1 MNLILHIKLT
11 LEPRRPLKETII
23 GRFLA
28 RNPMA
33 RRIVIVGCGVSGTTA
48 AFYARKTDRTS
59 EITIVGDEALPEYSR
74 CGLPYAFSGMVP
86 TMRSLIGYD
95 EDFYEHTNRIDLKL
109 GATATKIHP
118 DRHVVE
124 VKSRDHVPNELEYDS
139 LILTT
144 GASATTLGVLG
155 STLNGVF
162 TIRTMDDVEGLANY
176 LGESKTKKVAIIG
189 AGLIGSEMAEALLVR
204 RVGVL
209 QAEIVPEIL
218 PVILDPDMASVVRE
232 KGQEHGVEYRLQS
245 TLEEILGEKG
255 KVRGVRISGHTYDA
269 DAVII
274 AVRVQPNTDLAQS
287 AGILLGESGGIK
299 TDETMLTS
307 ARNIYAAGDCIET
320 FDLITR
326 RHVFFQLATTAV
338 RQSMVAGINA
348 AGGEARYPGSTGVT
362 TVKLFGLEVATLG
375 PTTGTAE
382 KIGINPVSVRIT
394 GSTRLSYYPGGKD
407 LTVKLLANPVNGKLL
422 GAQLIG
428 EEGAT
433 LRANFASMAAHL
445 GLTVQQFAEIETCY
459 SPPLAPVW
467 DPVTIA
473 AQALLRKL
481 RPTLAKAQPTV
492 SNS

>member
-1 MNLILHIKLT
+1 
-11 LEPRRPLKETII
+11 
-23 GRFLA
+23 
-28 RNPMA
+28 MA

-48 AFYARKTDRTS
+48 AFYSRKTDRTS
-59 EITIVGDEALPEYSR
+59 EITIIGDEALPEYSR
-74 CGLPYAFSGMVP
+74 CGLPYAFSGIVP

-95 EDFYEHTNRIDLKL
+95 QDFYEHTNRIDLKL
-109 GATATKIHP
+109 GVKATRIRP
-118 DRHVVE
+118 DRRVLE
-124 VKSRDHVPNELEYDS
+124 LKSQDQGASELQYDS

-144 GASATTLGVLG
+144 GAIPTTLAVPG
-155 STLNGVF
+155 SKLKGVF
-162 TIRTMDDVEGLANY
+162 TIRTMNDVEGLANY
-176 LGESKTKKVAIIG
+176 LGESKSRKVAIIG

-204 RVGVL
+204 GVAVL

-218 PVILDPDMASVVRE
+218 PVILDPDIASIIRE
-232 KGQEHGVEYRLQS
+232 KGEEHGVEYHLQS
-245 TLEEILGEKG
+245 TLEEILGDDG
-255 KVRGVRISGHTYDA
+255 RVSGVRISNHTYKV
-269 DAVII
+269 DAVIV
-274 AVRVQPNTDLAQS
+274 AVRVRPNTELAKE

-299 TDETMLTS
+299 TDERMLTS
-307 ARNIYAAGDCIET
+307 AEGVYAAGDCIET

-348 AGGEARYPGSTGVT
+348 AGGETRYPGSTGVT

-375 PTTGTAE
+375 PTSVMAE
-382 KIGINPVSVRIT
+382 KIGITPVSIRVT

-407 LTVKLLANPVNGKLL
+407 LTVKLLANPSNGKLL
-422 GAQLIG
+422 GAQLVG

-445 GLTVQQFAEIETCY
+445 GLTVQEFAEIETCY

-481 RPTLAKAQPTV
+481 RPPIAKASATV

>member
-1 MNLILHIKLT
+1 MT
-11 LEPRRPLKETII
+11 
-23 GRFLA
+23 
-28 RNPMA
+28 
-33 RRIVIVGCGVSGTTA
+33 RRIVVIGCGVSGTTA
-48 AFYARKTDRTS
+48 AFYSRKTDRTS
-59 EITIVGDEALPEYSR
+59 EITIVGDEVLPEYSR
-74 CGLPYAFSGMVP
+74 CGLPYAFSGIVP

-95 EDFYEHTNRIDLKL
+95 EDFYEHINRIDLKL
-109 GATATKIHP
+109 GVTATRIHP
-118 DRHVVE
+118 DRRIVE
-124 VKSRDHVPNELEYDS
+124 LKSQDHPTTELQYDS
-139 LILTT
+139 LILAT
-144 GASATTLGVLG
+144 GARPTTLAVPG

-162 TIRTMDDVEGLANY
+162 TIRTMNDVEGLANY
-176 LGESKTKKVAIIG
+176 LGESKAKKAAIIG

-204 RVGVL
+204 GVAVL

-218 PVILDPDMASVVRE
+218 PVILDPDMASLVRE
-232 KGQEHGVEYRLQS
+232 KGQEHGVQYHLQS
-245 TLEEILGEKG
+245 SLEEILGDKEK
-255 KVRGVRISGHTYDA
+255 VTGVRISGRAYDA
-269 DAVII
+269 DAVIV
-274 AVRVQPNTDLAQS
+274 AVRVSPNTELAKG

-299 TDETMLTS
+299 TDERMLTS
-307 ARNIYAAGDCIET
+307 ASDVYAAGDCIET
-320 FDLITR
+320 FDMITR

-375 PTTGTAE
+375 PTSVMAE
-382 KIGINPVSVRIT
+382 KIGITPVSVRIT

-407 LTVKLLANPVNGKLL
+407 LTVKLLANPSNGKLL
-422 GAQLIG
+422 GAQLVG

-445 GLTVQQFAEIETCY
+445 GLTVQEFAQIETCY

-481 RPTLAKAQPTV
+481 RPPIAKASATV

>member
-1 MNLILHIKLT
+1 M
-11 LEPRRPLKETII
+11 P
-23 GRFLA
+23 
-28 RNPMA
+28 

-59 EITIVGDEALPEYSR
+59 EITIIGEEVLPEYSR
-74 CGLPYAFSGMVP
+74 CGLPYAFSGVVP

-109 GATATKIHP
+109 GATATGIRP
-118 DRHVVE
+118 DRRVVE
-124 VKSRDHVPNELEYDS
+124 VKSQGHATNELQYDS
-139 LILTT
+139 LVLTT
-144 GASATTLGVLG
+144 GASPTTLSVPGIVF
-155 STLNGVF
+155 NGVF
-162 TIRTMDDVEGLANY
+162 TIRTMNDVEGLANY
-176 LGESKTKKVAIIG
+176 LGESKVERVAIIG

-204 RVGVL
+204 GVAVL
-209 QAEIVPEIL
+209 QTEIVPEIL

-232 KGQEHGVEYRLQS
+232 RGAEHGVEYHLQS
-245 TLEEILGEKG
+245 SLEEILGDKG
-255 KVRGVRISGHTYDA
+255 KVSGVRISGHTYDA

-274 AVRVQPNTDLAQS
+274 AVRVKPNTELARN
-287 AGILLGESGGIK
+287 ADILLGESGGIK
-299 TDETMLTS
+299 TDERMLTS
-307 ARNIYAAGDCIET
+307 AHDIYAAGDCIET
-320 FDLITR
+320 FDLVTR
-326 RHVFFQLATTAV
+326 RDVFFQLATTAV

-375 PTTGTAE
+375 PTTGMAE
-382 KIGINPVSVRIT
+382 KIGLNPVSVRIT

-459 SPPLAPVW
+459 SPPLAPLW

-481 RPTLAKAQPTV
+481 GPKPAKAHPTV

>member
-1 MNLILHIKLT
+1 MV
-11 LEPRRPLKETII
+11 
-23 GRFLA
+23 
-28 RNPMA
+28 

-74 CGLPYAFSGMVP
+74 CGLPYAFSGLVP

-109 GATATKIHP
+109 NITATKIRP
-118 DRHVVE
+118 DRRVVE
-124 VKSRDHVPNELEYDS
+124 LRSQDQTTNELYYDS

-144 GASATTLGVLG
+144 GASATTLSVPG
-155 STLNGVF
+155 STLSGVF
-162 TIRTMDDVEGLANY
+162 TIRTMSDVEGLANY
-176 LGESKTKKVAIIG
+176 LVESKVTKVAIIG

-204 RVGVL
+204 GVGVL

-232 KGQEHGVEYRLQS
+232 KGDEHGVEYHLQS
-245 TLEEILGEKG
+245 SLEEILGEKG
-255 KVRGVRISGHTYDA
+255 KVVGVRISGHTHDA

-274 AVRVQPNTDLAQS
+274 AVRVKPNTELAKA

-299 TDETMLTS
+299 TDQRMLTS
-307 ARNIYAAGDCIET
+307 ASNIYAAGDCIET

-348 AGGEARYPGSTGVT
+348 AGGETHYPGSTGVT

-375 PTTGTAE
+375 PTSAMAE
-382 KIGINPVSVRIT
+382 KIGLNPVSVRIT

-407 LTVKLLANPVNGKLL
+407 LTVKLLANRESGKLL
-422 GAQLIG
+422 GVQLIG

-445 GLTVQQFAEIETCY
+445 GLTIQEFAEIETCY

-473 AQALLRKL
+473 AQALLRKI
-481 RPTLAKAQPTV
+481 RPPLPTTG
-492 SNS
+492 STIMKS

>member
-1 MNLILHIKLT
+1 
-11 LEPRRPLKETII
+11 
-23 GRFLA
+23 
-28 RNPMA
+28 MA

-48 AFYARKTDRTS
+48 AFYSRKTDRTS
-59 EITIVGDEALPEYSR
+59 EITIVGDEVLPEYSR
-74 CGLPYAFSGMVP
+74 CGLPYAFSGIVP

-109 GATATKIHP
+109 GVTATRIHP
-118 DRHVVE
+118 DRRVLE
-124 VKSRDHVPNELEYDS
+124 LKSQDQPASELHYDS

-144 GASATTLGVLG
+144 GASPTTLSVPG

-162 TIRTMDDVEGLANY
+162 TIRTMNDVEGLANY
-176 LGESKTKKVAIIG
+176 LGESKSRKVAIIG

-204 RVGVL
+204 GVAVL

-232 KGQEHGVEYRLQS
+232 KGEEHGVEYHLQS
-245 TLEEILGEKG
+245 TLEEILGDNG
-255 KVRGVRISGHTYDA
+255 RVSGVRISTHTYKV
-269 DAVII
+269 DAVIV
-274 AVRVQPNTDLAQS
+274 AVRVKPNTELAKD
-287 AGILLGESGGIK
+287 AGIVLGESGGIK
-299 TDETMLTS
+299 TDERMLTS
-307 ARNIYAAGDCIET
+307 KINIYAAGDCIET
-320 FDLITR
+320 FDLISR

-348 AGGEARYPGSTGVT
+348 SGGEARYPGSTGAT

-375 PTTGTAE
+375 PTTAMAE

-407 LTVKLLANPVNGKLL
+407 LTVKLLANPKNGKLL
-422 GAQLIG
+422 GAQLVG
-428 EEGAT
+428 EEAT
-433 LRANFASMAAHL
+433 LRGNFASMAAHL
-445 GLTVQQFAEIETCY
+445 GLTVQEFAEIETCY

-481 RPTLAKAQPTV
+481 KPPLPKAPATV
-492 SNS
+492 LNS

>member
-1 MNLILHIKLT
+1 
-11 LEPRRPLKETII
+11 
-23 GRFLA
+23 
-28 RNPMA
+28 MA
-33 RRIVIVGCGVSGTTA
+33 KRIVIVGCGVSGTTA
-48 AFYARKTDRTS
+48 AFYSRKTDRTS
-59 EITIVGDEALPEYSR
+59 EITIVGDEVLPEYSR
-74 CGLPYAFSGMVP
+74 CGLPYAFSGIVP
-86 TMRSLIGYD
+86 SMRSLIGYD

-109 GATATKIHP
+109 GVTATRIRP
-118 DRHVVE
+118 DRRVLE
-124 VKSRDHVPNELEYDS
+124 LKSQDQPAGELQYDS

-144 GASATTLGVLG
+144 GASPTTLAVPG

-162 TIRTMDDVEGLANY
+162 TIRTMNDVEGLANY
-176 LGESKTKKVAIIG
+176 LGESKSRKVAIIG

-204 RVGVL
+204 GVAVL

-232 KGQEHGVEYRLQS
+232 KGEKHGVEYHLQS
-245 TLEEILGEKG
+245 TLEEILGDNG
-255 KVRGVRISGHTYDA
+255 RVSGVRISNHTYKV
-269 DAVII
+269 DAVIV
-274 AVRVQPNTDLAQS
+274 AVRVRPNTELAKE

-299 TDETMLTS
+299 TDERMLTS
-307 ARNIYAAGDCIET
+307 AEGVYAAGDCIET

-338 RQSMVAGINA
+338 RQAMVAGINA

-375 PTTGTAE
+375 PTTAMAQ
-382 KIGINPVSVRIT
+382 KIGMTPVSVRIT

-407 LTVKLLANPVNGKLL
+407 LTVKLLANPSSGKLL
-422 GAQLIG
+422 GAQLVG

-445 GLTVQQFAEIETCY
+445 GLTVQEFAEIETCY

-481 RPTLAKAQPTV
+481 KPPLPKAPATI

>member
-1 MNLILHIKLT
+1 
-11 LEPRRPLKETII
+11 
-23 GRFLA
+23 
-28 RNPMA
+28 MA
-33 RRIVIVGCGVSGTTA
+33 RRIVIIGCGVSGTTA
-48 AFYARKTDRTS
+48 AFYSRRTDRTS
-59 EITIVGDEALPEYSR
+59 EITIVGDEVLPEYSR
-74 CGLPYAFSGMVP
+74 CGLPYAFSGIVP

-109 GATATKIHP
+109 GVTATRIHP
-118 DRHVVE
+118 DRRVLE
-124 VKSRDHVPNELEYDS
+124 LKSQDQPASELHYDS

-144 GASATTLGVLG
+144 GASPTTLSVPG

-162 TIRTMDDVEGLANY
+162 TIRTMNDVEGLANY
-176 LGESKTKKVAIIG
+176 LGESKSRKVAIIG

-204 RVGVL
+204 GVAVL

-232 KGQEHGVEYRLQS
+232 KGEEHGVEYHLQS
-245 TLEEILGEKG
+245 TLEEILGDNG
-255 KVRGVRISGHTYDA
+255 RVSGVRISTHTYKV
-269 DAVII
+269 DAVIV
-274 AVRVQPNTDLAQS
+274 AVRVKPNTELAKD
-287 AGILLGESGGIK
+287 AGIVLGESGGIK
-299 TDETMLTS
+299 TDERMLTS
-307 ARNIYAAGDCIET
+307 KINIYAAGDCIET
-320 FDLITR
+320 FDLISR

-348 AGGEARYPGSTGVT
+348 SGGEARYPGSTGAT

-375 PTTGTAE
+375 PTTAMAE

-407 LTVKLLANPVNGKLL
+407 LTVKLLANPKNGKLL
-422 GAQLIG
+422 GAQLVG
-428 EEGAT
+428 EEAT
-433 LRANFASMAAHL
+433 LRGNFASMAAHL
-445 GLTVQQFAEIETCY
+445 GLTVQEFAEIETCY

-481 RPTLAKAQPTV
+481 KPPLPKAPATV
-492 SNS
+492 LNS

>member
-1 MNLILHIKLT
+1 M
-11 LEPRRPLKETII
+11 P
-23 GRFLA
+23 
-28 RNPMA
+28 

-59 EITIVGDEALPEYSR
+59 EITIVGDEVLPEYSR
-74 CGLPYAFSGMVP
+74 CGLPYAFSGVVP

-109 GATATKIHP
+109 GATATRIRP
-118 DRHVVE
+118 DRQVVE
-124 VKSRDHVPNELEYDS
+124 VKSEDHVTSDLEYDS
-139 LILTT
+139 LVLAT
-144 GASATTLGVLG
+144 GASPTTLSVPGV
-155 STLNGVF
+155 TLNGVF
-162 TIRTMDDVEGLANY
+162 TIRTISDLEGLANY
-176 LGESKTKKVAIIG
+176 LGESKAKRVAIIG

-204 RVGVL
+204 GVGVL

-232 KGQEHGVEYRLQS
+232 RGAEHGVEYHLQS
-245 TLEEILGEKG
+245 SLEEILGDKG
-255 KVRGVRISGHTYDA
+255 RVSGVRISGRSYNA

-274 AVRVQPNTDLAQS
+274 AVRVKPNTELARN

-299 TDETMLTS
+299 TDERMLTS
-307 ARNIYAAGDCIET
+307 AHDIYAAGDCIET
-320 FDLITR
+320 FDLVTR

-348 AGGEARYPGSTGVT
+348 AGGEASYPGSTGVT
-362 TVKLFGLEVATLG
+362 TVRLFGLEVATLG
-375 PTTGTAE
+375 PTTGMAE
-382 KIGINPVSVRIT
+382 KIGLNPVSVRIT

-407 LTVKLLANPVNGKLL
+407 LTVKLLANPVSGKLL

-433 LRANFASMAAHL
+433 LRANFVSMAAHL
-445 GLTVQQFAEIETCY
+445 GLTVEQFAEIETCY

-481 RPTLAKAQPTV
+481 RPTLAKVQPTV

>member
-1 MNLILHIKLT
+1 
-11 LEPRRPLKETII
+11 
-23 GRFLA
+23 
-28 RNPMA
+28 MA

-48 AFYARKTDRTS
+48 AFYSRKTDRTS
-59 EITIVGDEALPEYSR
+59 EITIVGDEVLPEYSR
-74 CGLPYAFSGMVP
+74 CGLPYAFSGIVP
-86 TMRSLIGYD
+86 TLRSLIGYD

-109 GATATKIHP
+109 GVTATKIRPDVKIVELKSQDHP
-118 DRHVVE
+118 
-124 VKSRDHVPNELEYDS
+124 KTELRYDS

-144 GASATTLGVLG
+144 GASPTSLAVPG
-155 STLNGVF
+155 SGLNGVF
-162 TIRTMDDVEGLANY
+162 TIRTMNDVEGLANY
-176 LGESKTKKVAIIG
+176 LGESKAKKVAIIG

-204 RVGVL
+204 RIAVL

-218 PVILDPDMASVVRE
+218 PVILDPDMASIVRE
-232 KGQEHGVEYRLQS
+232 KGQEHGVEYHLQS
-245 TLEEILGEKG
+245 NLEEILGEKG
-255 KVRGVRISGHTYDA
+255 RVVGVRISGHSYDA

-274 AVRVQPNTDLAQS
+274 AVRVKPNTELAKD

-299 TDETMLTS
+299 TDDRMLTS
-307 ARNIYAAGDCIET
+307 ARDIYAAGDCIET

-348 AGGEARYPGSTGVT
+348 AGGEASYPGSTGVT

-375 PTTGTAE
+375 PTTAMAE
-382 KIGINPVSVRIT
+382 KIGLNPVSVRIT

-407 LTVKLLANPVNGKLL
+407 LTVKLLANPENGKLL

-433 LRANFASMAAHL
+433 LRGNLPSMAAHL
-445 GLTVQQFAEIETCY
+445 GLTVQEFAEIETCY

-481 RPTLAKAQPTV
+481 RPTIAKAGTSI